1 MRLTILTAAL
11 LSIATGSAPA
21 VAQAPDG
28 QPACAPIA
36 DIEAKLAAEYQETR
50 VQQGIVG
57 DGRAM
62 LLIFAAP
69 EGKTWTAVMLRHDGV
84 GCMAAAGTDWQ
95 VRNDAPAVPEQ
106 GS

>member
-11 LSIATGSAPA
+11 LSIAAGSAPA
-21 VAQAPDG
+21 VAQE

-84 GCMAAAGTDWQ
+84 GCMAAAGSDWQ
-95 VRNDAPAVPEQ
+95 VRNDAPAVPET
-106 GS
+106 GL